1 MERKKMALSRR
12 SQNTSQLK
20 ERIRLG
26 ALTAATTCVNLGCGR
41 PTMKAAMEG
50 LAPHH
55 CRRCTERRQRHGS
68 YFLSTY
74 TAAELKPYLTA
85 ATSYVRL
92 WAANDK
98 FISAAIAATQSALEQ
113 AGPVEIA
120 TRLKG
125 LATAKRAKIG
135 LARLRVAKVKPER
148 IVSIVVAV
156 HALAEERGHRAKE
169 FRTVQ
174 TCKAV
179 HRLASGTG
187 WVAYDAQGREHR
199 SRTRAYPRSSGRVLR
214 LMGRML
220 EEPCEWVIEKH
231 LKGVLAHKQRYGR
244 GPRKA
249 SG

>member
-1 MERKKMALSRR
+1 MASRSR
-12 SQNTSQLK
+12 AAEVLK
-20 ERIRLG
+20 DRIRLG
-26 ALTAATTCVNLGCGR
+26 LLNAAPMCAVPGCGR
-41 PTMKAAMEG
+41 PTMKAANEG

-55 CRRCTERRQRHGS
+55 CRKHVEHRARHGS
-68 YFLSTY
+68 YWFNTY

-92 WAANDK
+92 RAENDR
-98 FISAAIAATQSALEQ
+98 FLAAAITSMQSALDQ

-125 LATAKRAKIG
+125 MSAVKRAKIAV
-135 LARLRVAKVKPER
+135 ARLRIAKVKPER
-148 IVSIVVAV
+148 IVSIVLAV
-156 HALAEERGHRAKE
+156 NALAEEKGHRTKE

-174 TCKAV
+174 ACKAV

-187 WVAYDAQGREHR
+187 WVTYDAEGRECR
-199 SRTRAYPRSSGRVLR
+199 SRTRAYPRSTGRVLR

-220 EEPCEWVIEKH
+220 EEPCEWVIERH

-244 GPRKA
+244 GSRKA
-249 SG
+249 PS

>member
-1 MERKKMALSRR
+1 
-12 SQNTSQLK
+12 
-20 ERIRLG
+20 
-26 ALTAATTCVNLGCGR
+26 
-41 PTMKAAMEG
+41 MKAAKEG

-55 CRRCTERRQRHGS
+55 CRSHAEYRQRHGS
-68 YFLSTY
+68 YWLNTY

-85 ATSYVRL
+85 AATYLQLR
-92 WAANDK
+92 AANDK
-98 FISAAIAATQSALEQ
+98 FISAAIHATQLALDN

-125 LATAKRAKIG
+125 LAATKRAKIA
-135 LARLRVAKVKPER
+135 LARLRVAKIKPER
-148 IVSIVVAV
+148 IVSIVLAV
-156 HALAEERGHRAKE
+156 NALAEERGHRAKE

-174 TCKAV
+174 ACKAV

-187 WVAYDAQGREHR
+187 WVIYDAEGRERR
-199 SRTRAYPRSSGRVLR
+199 SKSRAYPRSSGRVLR

-231 LKGVLAHKQRYGR
+231 LNGVLTHKQRYGR

-249 SG
+249 PS

>member
-1 MERKKMALSRR
+1 VEHRA
-12 SQNTSQLK
+12 
-20 ERIRLG
+20 
-26 ALTAATTCVNLGCGR
+26 
-41 PTMKAAMEG
+41 
-50 LAPHH
+50 
-55 CRRCTERRQRHGS
+55 RHGS
-68 YFLSTY
+68 YWLNTY

-85 ATSYVRL
+85 ATSYIRL
-92 WAANDK
+92 WATSDK
-98 FISAAIAATQSALEQ
+98 FITAAITAMQSALDE

-125 LATAKRAKIG
+125 MSAAKRAKIA

-148 IVSIVVAV
+148 IMSIVIAV
-156 HALAEERGHRAKE
+156 NALAAEKGHRTKE

-174 TCKAV
+174 ACKAV

-187 WVAYDAQGREHR
+187 WIVYDAQGREHR

-231 LKGVLAHKQRYGR
+231 LEGVLAHKQRYVR

-249 SG
+249 PD

>member
-1 MERKKMALSRR
+1 MLRPTEIAKPR
-12 SQNTSQLK
+12 
-20 ERIRLG
+20 ERIKRRI
-26 ALTAATTCVNLGCGR
+26 ALESDRAAERCLILGCGR
-41 PTMKAAMEG
+41 PTMKAAQEG

-55 CRRCTERRQRHGS
+55 CRKHVEHRARHGS
-68 YFLSTY
+68 HWLNTY

-92 WAANDK
+92 RATSDK
-98 FISAAIAATQSALEQ
+98 FIAAAIAAMQSALDQ

-125 LATAKRAKIG
+125 MSAAKRAKIA
-135 LARLRVAKVKPER
+135 LARLRMAKVKPER
-148 IVSIVVAV
+148 LVSIVLAV
-156 HALAEERGHRAKE
+156 NAIAEEKGHRTKE

-174 TCKAV
+174 ACKAA

-187 WVAYDAQGREHR
+187 WITYDAQGRERR

-220 EEPCEWVIEKH
+220 EEPCEWVIERH

-244 GPRKA
+244 GPRRVA
-249 SG
+249 S

>member
-1 MERKKMALSRR
+1 M
-12 SQNTSQLK
+12 
-20 ERIRLG
+20 G
-26 ALTAATTCVNLGCGR
+26 PLTAAATCAIPGCGR
-41 PTMKAAMEG
+41 PTMKAANEG

-55 CRRCTERRQRHGS
+55 CRKHVEHRARHGS
-68 YFLSTY
+68 YWLNTY

-85 ATSYVRL
+85 ATAYVRL
-92 WAANDK
+92 LAANDK
-98 FISAAIAATQSALEQ
+98 FISAAISATRFALEE

-125 LATAKRAKIG
+125 LAAAKRAKIG

-156 HALAEERGHRAKE
+156 HALAEERGHRPKE

-174 TCKAV
+174 ACKAV

-187 WVAYDAQGREHR
+187 WVIYDAQGRERR
-199 SRTRAYPRSSGRVLR
+199 SKTRAYPRSTGRVLR

-249 SG
+249 PS